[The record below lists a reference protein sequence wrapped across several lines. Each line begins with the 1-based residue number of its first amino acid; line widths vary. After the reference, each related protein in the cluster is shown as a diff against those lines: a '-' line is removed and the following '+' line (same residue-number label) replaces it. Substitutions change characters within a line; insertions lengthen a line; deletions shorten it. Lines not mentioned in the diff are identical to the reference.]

1 MCYVYLIHKHLETV
15 KSFLYISVQWS
26 RWNHFCKPV
35 LLTVERE
42 FAFVYND
49 VLRRNRVQVF
59 SSPLEN
65 LSLCNRKHEK
75 DQKPRVN
82 PIQPF
87 FPFEAFGGGGGGW
100 GGGGKTSSVTA
111 PTVTWPTLR
120 KQSIVQAK
128 EVYSKRLLGINLVNS
143 GQAWL
148 KIAETS
154 GYILSLFYVY
164 DR

>member
-35 LLTVERE
+35 ILIVERE

-82 PIQPF
+82 PIQAF
-87 FPFEAFGGGGGGW
+87 FPFEAL
-100 GGGGKTSSVTA
+100 GKTSSVTA

-154 GYILSLFYVY
+154 GHILSLFYVY